1 MTPNDFAYFMRFGIG
16 RWSTKHM
23 ERRKDEYFAVFSV
36 RFFSTGQDCRG
47 EWRQGQLL
55 LLPLNM
61 SEINFHTSFP

>member
-36 RFFSTGQDCRG
+36 RFFQLGKIVGGSGVKGNFCFCR
-47 EWRQGQLL
+47 
-55 LLPLNM
+55 
-61 SEINFHTSFP
+61 